1 MKDGILKRIIHFFK
15 VGIWEVDFKKISAR
29 QRFFYKFIKVIILAA
44 KGVQEDKIAL
54 RASALT
60 YFSLLSFVPIIAI
73 AFALAKGFGLD
84 KVLEKQLANNF
95 QGQEEVFN
103 QSLGFAQNLLDSTS
117 GGLVAGIGVVFLF
130 YSVMKLL
137 NNIEESF
144 NDIWYVH
151 KARSLT
157 RMLTDY
163 ITVMIFGFILIILA
177 NGITTYVASQ
187 ITELTNQIQLLG
199 WFKGIILPALKILPF
214 TLYWLLFT
222 LLYII
227 MPNTTVNTKS
237 AIIGG
242 VIAGTLFQLF
252 QILLFQFGVGVSRYN
267 AIYGSFA
274 ALPLFL
280 IWLQTSWMIVLF
292 GSEIS
297 YSIQNIDNYESN
309 IKAEGFSLR
318 FKKKVAL
325 AASLV
330 IVNNFKEGK
339 TPLTLKGINDK
350 IKVPAQLLQEVLE
363 TLVDCGVLSITT
375 NKKEVE
381 AYQPHVDTDLITVQY
396 VLSKYEQF
404 GKTESGEGL
413 QPIEEANKILKEIEE
428 MIGKSKS
435 NKLLKKG

>member
-1 MKDGILKRIIHFFK
+1 MKDGIIKRLIHFFK
-15 VGIWEVDFKKISAR
+15 VGIWDIDFKKLSTSK
-29 QRFFYKFIKVIILAA
+29 RFFYKTVKVIILAA

-60 YFSLLSFVPIIAI
+60 YFSLLSFVPILAI

-84 KVLEKQLANNF
+84 KVLEEQLTENF
-95 QGQEEVFN
+95 QGQEEVLT
-103 QSLGFAQNLLDSTS
+103 QSLDFAQNLLDSTS

-151 KARSLT
+151 KSRNLT

-163 ITVMIFGFILIILA
+163 ITVMIFGFILVILA
-177 NGITTYVASQ
+177 NGITTYVTTQ
-187 ITELTNQIQLLG
+187 ITELTHQIELLG

-227 MPNTTVNTKS
+227 MPNTTVNIKP
-237 AIIGG
+237 AIFAGI
-242 VIAGTLFQLF
+242 IAGTLFQLF
-252 QILLFQFGVGVSRYN
+252 QVLLFQFGVGVSRYN

-297 YSIQNIDNYESN
+297 YSIQNIDDYESN

-325 AASLV
+325 AAGLV
-330 IVNNFKEGK
+330 IVKNFKQGK
-339 TPLTLKGINDK
+339 APLTLKGVNDK
-350 IKVPAQLLQEVLE
+350 LKVPVQLLHEVLE
-363 TLVDCGVLSITT
+363 ALVDCGVLTITT
-375 NKKEVE
+375 NKKDME
-381 AYQPHVDTDLITVQY
+381 AYQPGVDTDLITVEY
-396 VLSKYEQF
+396 ILSKYEGQ
-404 GKTESGEGL
+404 GKLEEGEQL
-413 QPIEEANKILKEIEE
+413 DPVVEAENILNELDELIV
-428 MIGKSKS
+428 KSKV
-435 NKLLKKG
+435 NKLLKGK